1 MLGNNIPFFPTF
13 DSLSNNPLL
22 TTNTLVLTLGH
33 DRINDGRAKFYYI
46 TDEIIAIE
54 NSIMIQLQNGLYALE
69 MDIFNSNKLDK
80 INDRVNGL
88 SSLLDTFI
96 ENTTRG

>member
-13 DSLSNNPLL
+13 DSLSTSPLL
-22 TTNTLVLTLGH
+22 SSNTLVLTLGH
-33 DRINDGRAKFYYI
+33 DRINDGGAKFYYI
-46 TDEIIAIE
+46 TNEIIAIE
-54 NSIMIQLQNGLYALE
+54 NSVMIQLQNGLYALE

-88 SSLLDTFI
+88 TSLLDTYI